1 MRTAPPAAPTADSL
15 PLSPSDRSSARRSF
29 HASSEDISSGDIYMF
44 NSGFLH
50 EVHPIIVREHTRMTI
65 STFLGFSDE
74 EVVVWG

>member
-1 MRTAPPAAPTADSL
+1 
-15 PLSPSDRSSARRSF
+15 
-29 HASSEDISSGDIYMF
+29 MF

-74 EVVVWG
+74 EVVVWGVVAEPLRPI